1 MSSRRALRGGSWFSY
16 QQNIRAAERDY
27 RAPNYRSD
35 YYGFRLV
42 REPESPRAVR
52 GGSLINSPIN
62 SPVSIRSANRIS
74 VVPSIQ
80 CISLGFRLVREPE
93 SLSVIR
99 GGAWG
104 DRVNIVSSIQSIYLG
119 FRLVRKRI

>member
-42 REPESPRAVR
+42 REPESPRVVR
-52 GGSLINSPIN
+52 GGSWFSHPYFTL
-62 SPVSIRSANRIS
+62 SAFRGS
-74 VVPSIQ
+74 DDAAYRDRRH
-80 CISLGFRLVREPE
+80 GFRLVRE
-93 SLSVIR
+93 
-99 GGAWG
+99 
-104 DRVNIVSSIQSIYLG
+104 
-119 FRLVRKRI
+119 RI